1 MEKDMNFRTLAG
13 HRNEWTGE
21 GPVWC
26 PRATMRAERPFGPG
40 GEEVTWG
47 SKHFAPGARIY
58 LRRVMGYPDDVPDIE
73 VVGRHRATHRYVR
86 MVIRASW
93 LEGWRAD
100 LVYSP
105 QVIHL
110 LWPKW
115 DGAAASKEEAE
126 SFASR
131 LVELTTSPRA

>member
-1 MEKDMNFRTLAG
+1 MDENIDSRTFAG
-13 HRNEWTGE
+13 HPNTWTGE

-26 PRATMRAERPFGPG
+26 PRATLCVERAFGPG
-40 GEEVTWG
+40 GKEIRRG

-58 LRRVMGYPDDVPDIE
+58 LRRVMGYPDDVPDVE

-86 MVIRASW
+86 MIIRASW
-93 LEGWRAD
+93 LENWRTD

-105 QVIHL
+105 QAIRL

-115 DGAAASKEEAE
+115 DGTAASKEQAE
-126 SFASR
+126 SFAHFFAKLAAS
-131 LVELTTSPRA
+131 TG

>member
-1 MEKDMNFRTLAG
+1 MGLYGVRAPRCAPSIPLDTVARM
-13 HRNEWTGE
+13 
-21 GPVWC
+21 WC
-26 PRATMRAERPFGPG
+26 I
-40 GEEVTWG
+40 G

-73 VVGRHRATHRYVR
+73 VAGRHRATHRYVR
-86 MVIRASW
+86 MIVRASW

-105 QVIHL
+105 QVIRL

-115 DGAAASKEEAE
+115 DGAAASKERAE
-126 SFASR
+126 FFAS
-131 LVELTTSPRA
+131 LLAKLTASKSE